1 MKDSAF
7 NIHSQSSSIESK
19 IVVSLE
25 RISEAF
31 RVLLWREAKEYSL
44 SPLQIQLLIFVAFH
58 KQEKCNVSY
67 LSAEFNM
74 TKATVSDAVK
84 VLLKKE
90 LLVKVPNPEDARSF
104 DLVLSAIGRKIADS
118 ASVFTKEL
126 ISPLYQLSDEEKS
139 NLLASVFNIIRHL
152 NKAGIITLQ
161 RMCFN
166 CNFYSSSKGHY
177 CNLLKMPLRDTDL
190 RIDCPEHVSA
200 EA

>member
-1 MKDSAF
+1 
-7 NIHSQSSSIESK
+7 
-19 IVVSLE
+19 
-25 RISEAF
+25 
-31 RVLLWREAKEYSL
+31 
-44 SPLQIQLLIFVAFH
+44 
-58 KQEKCNVSY
+58 
-67 LSAEFNM
+67 M

-139 NLLASVFNIIRHL
+139 NLLASLFNIIRHL